1 MDGVFLRA
9 YESAFERAVY
19 FDLSAYGKIAVTG
32 PDAATFLHN
41 LCSNDIKNL
50 PVGGGCEAFFC
61 NARARTLAHVLISR
75 WPDGPSNG
83 LNFLLDM
90 VPSLHEKMMRHL
102 DKYLISEQVEIVDR
116 TQDLALFRLIGPKS
130 ADVLG
135 ALLGST
141 FAAAPAPLRIAMP
154 WTGPGQLHIR
164 PQTVLAMPGFDI
176 FCARDSAVPLM
187 EKLAAAGAIQAAP
200 EVHEV
205 LRIEAG
211 TPEYGKEMDDDR
223 FVMEVGRT
231 AQAISYTKGC
241 YLGQEPIVMAR
252 DRGQVNRTLMG
263 VMFAGSTEAIPP
275 GSKLFAGE
283 TEVGLVT
290 SSAWSPRLQQVL
302 ALAYV
307 RRGNQQPGSEFVCDG
322 RKGVLS
328 TSPFGIRSSN

>member
-1 MDGVFLRA
+1 
-9 YESAFERAVY
+9 
-19 FDLSAYGKIAVTG
+19 
-32 PDAATFLHN
+32 
-41 LCSNDIKNL
+41 
-50 PVGGGCEAFFC
+50 
-61 NARARTLAHVLISR
+61 
-75 WPDGPSNG
+75 
-83 LNFLLDM
+83 
-90 VPSLHEKMMRHL
+90 
-102 DKYLISEQVEIVDR
+102 
-116 TQDLALFRLIGPKS
+116 
-130 ADVLG
+130 
-135 ALLGST
+135 
-141 FAAAPAPLRIAMP
+141 
-154 WTGPGQLHIR
+154 
-164 PQTVLAMPGFDI
+164 
-176 FCARDSAVPLM
+176 M